1 MEGSEIVP
9 EIEINELSMEQQ
21 LALKKTWVWKIRG

>member
-21 LALKKTWVWKIRG
+21 LALKKLEYER